1 MAFKLVILVFK
12 KTWWARH
19 CLLNKFSEPFSPPNK
34 ATTAFEL
41 KKKKENLVGDGLDI
55 VYLINF
61 LSPSPPLPNKATTA
75 FELKKKKKRKPG
87 GR

>member
-19 CLLNKFSEPFSPPNK
+19 RLLNKFSEPFSPPNK

-41 KKKKENLVGDGLDI
+41 KKKKRKENLVGDRVLSRQAVQSILD
-55 VYLINF
+55 VNQRLRA
-61 LSPSPPLPNKATTA
+61 L
-75 FELKKKKKRKPG
+75 
-87 GR
+87 